1 MNPLSLTALTVVL
14 VVALSI
20 IMGAAWRVQKAT
32 GNTGWIDVFWTF
44 GLGFVATVAS
54 LVPLSDTAFP
64 TARQIMVAIL
74 IALWSLRLGWHILIR
89 TQTIGDDPRYRQ
101 LILDWGQ
108 DADRQMFYQLQ
119 KQAGVSVVLA
129 IAVALAAHN
138 PAPGLNVQD
147 GLGLMILLLGIF
159 GEAVADRQLRRFKA
173 DPANR
178 NSVCDSGLWHW
189 SRHPNYFFEWIC
201 WLAYPLIAINLSG
214 DYPYGWI
221 AIAAPAFMYWA
232 LVYISGIPPLEAHML
247 RTRGDSFR
255 SYQQRTPA
263 FFPVTLIHRPKY

>member
-1 MNPLSLTALTVVL
+1 MTLATFTFLTAALAVS
-14 VVALSI
+14 LSI
-20 IMGAAWRVQKAT
+20 IMGLAWRVQKAT

-44 GLGFVATVAS
+44 GLGFIAAAAS
-54 LVPLSDTAFP
+54 LVPLSDTASP
-64 TARQIMVAIL
+64 TARQVMVAIL
-74 IALWSLRLGWHILIR
+74 IALWSLRLGWHIFMR

-101 LILDWGQ
+101 LILDWGKN
-108 DADRQMFYQLQ
+108 ADRQMFHQLQ

-129 IAVALAAHN
+129 LAVALAAHN
-138 PAPGLNVQD
+138 PAPGLNIQD
-147 GLGLMILLLGIF
+147 ALGMMILLLGIV
-159 GEAVADRQLRRFKA
+159 GEAVADRQLRSFKS

-178 NSVCDSGLWHW
+178 NAVCDTGLWRL
-189 SRHPNYFFEWIC
+189 SRHPNYFFEWVC

-214 DYPYGWI
+214 GYPFGWI
-221 AIAAPAFMYWA
+221 AITAPACMYWA

-263 FFPVTLIHRPKY
+263 FFPVILLHRPTY